1 MADKREA
8 DAGIA
13 NCHRGFKMKNII
25 KAVSLLAV
33 FTALCTGCSRSID
46 MDKLRGGWVCT
57 PENGEA
63 IAVTITDEYFT
74 QSSGNVT
81 GEPLKYERT
90 SDGIV
95 VRNTDGKALITL
107 NYNGDNDTVSYT
119 VKNSDGSDLTLTFS
133 REQSSEG

>member
-1 MADKREA
+1 
-8 DAGIA
+8 
-13 NCHRGFKMKNII
+13 MKNIF
-25 KAVSLLAV
+25 KAALFLAV
-33 FTALCTGCSRSID
+33 ITALCTGCSRSIN
-46 MDKLRGGWVCT
+46 MDKLRGGWTCA

-63 IAVTITDEYFT
+63 ITITITDEYFT

-81 GEPLKYERT
+81 GEPLKYERA

-107 NYNGDNDTVSYT
+107 NYNEANDTVSYT